1 MLPADSDAES
11 GFSSCGSSD
20 SGRGGRGR
28 ELYDQL
34 TTSPE
39 TRFHAVYMLVRYFY
53 LTMGESE
60 RGRGGGAVEGD
71 GGDGM
76 VGFGE
81 LGFGQE
87 EGWDL
92 ITWDVAVG
100 CLALSVKVSSA
111 SLLYPTPCQMWAMIV
126 PPRCAGTPQPG
137 VRPRIPELGAP

>member
-39 TRFHAVYMLVRYFY
+39 TRFHAAYMLVRYFY

-60 RGRGGGAVEGD
+60 RGRGGGAVESDDGD
-71 GGDGM
+71 R
-76 VGFGE
+76 

-92 ITWDVAVG
+92 VTWDVAVG

-111 SLLYPTPCQMWAMIV
+111 SLLYPTPCLMWAMIV

>member
-1 MLPADSDAES
+1 VLPADSDAES

-39 TRFHAVYMLVRYFY
+39 TRFHAAYMLVRYFY

-60 RGRGGGAVEGD
+60 RGRGGGAVESDDGD
-71 GGDGM
+71 R
-76 VGFGE
+76 

-92 ITWDVAVG
+92 VTWDVAVG

-111 SLLYPTPCQMWAMIV
+111 SLLYPTRSLMWAMIV